1 MVLKEDEGNVVETG
15 QKWGSEVVDGFESQQ
30 QEFNVNSVFDQKPEE
45 LLENRY
51 DVVEWGRSL

>member
-30 QEFNVNSVFDQKPEE
+30 QEFKVNSVFDLEPEE

-51 DVVEWGRSL
+51 DVVE